1 MLLASTEKAEAVI
14 FFDHGQVSREMLFS
28 EFEAILDSV
37 VPMSEFAH
45 KTARAVYV
53 RIDSKLHITAAVFF
67 KIPFDAEG
75 IADRRW
81 NVPVQQLA
89 DGAARGPELGSGPI
103 LLSCHSQCS
112 IDWRR
117 KSLWN
122 PSMAP
127 ASNSFTQLRKA
138 IAGNRL
144 SLVFE
149 VDEDAE
155 AQNAAATA
163 QQAIDTRGIQQQLS
177 VHYKQ
182 QFEQEFRNRMANL
195 LKEQRLRITTL
206 TDHSK
211 DVVQKLQQ
219 EHQHRLEEYRQHI
232 AEQKQL
238 LDSSERR
245 HGKLKE
251 TVEGQAVKITGLR
264 EYFQHKL
271 QAAEI
276 GEAEQLQSLQD
287 SLQGNYNLE
296 LEAKI
301 EAATTELKE
310 MLEMRDFE
318 LVYRHE
324 QESSLREEIAQL
336 QSENQSLIGN
346 GSDELL
352 QKLDQSGLSFVSF
365 HPGVGHLTIPIDDIS
380 LFLQSP
386 ENYAAKKAGVTPAH
400 YQQWLLHYKKP
411 VCAALKTGGELCGVG
426 IDRIMQPSEFHVG
439 EKDRCQ
445 AHQTSSSQL
454 FAVVG

>member
-1 MLLASTEKAEAVI
+1 MLLASTEKAEAVV
-14 FFDHGQVSREMLFS
+14 FFDHGHISREMLFS

-37 VPMSEFAH
+37 VPMPEFAH
-45 KTARAVYV
+45 QTARAVYI

-75 IADRRW
+75 VADRRW
-81 NVPVQQLA
+81 NIPLQQLA

-112 IDWRR
+112 IDWQR

-122 PSMAP
+122 PSMTP

-138 IAGNRL
+138 VAGNRL

-149 VDEDAE
+149 VDEDA
-155 AQNAAATA
+155 
-163 QQAIDTRGIQQQLS
+163 QQAANIQQNIDTRGIQQQLS

-211 DVVQKLQQ
+211 DVVQKLQR
-219 EHQHRLEEYRQHI
+219 EHQNRLEEYRQLI
-232 AEQKQL
+232 SEQKQL
-238 LDSSERR
+238 LAGSERR
-245 HGKLKE
+245 HAKLKE
-251 TVEGQAVKITGLR
+251 TVEGQAVKIAGLR

-271 QAAEI
+271 QAAET

-287 SLQGNYNLE
+287 SLQENYDLE
-296 LEAKI
+296 MEAKI
-301 EAATTELKE
+301 EASTTELKE
-310 MLEMRDFE
+310 LLEMRDFE

-336 QSENQSLIGN
+336 RLDNQSLIGN

-352 QKLDQSGLSFVSF
+352 QKLDQSGLSFVAF
-365 HPGVGHLTIPIDDIS
+365 HPGVGHLTIPVEDVS
-380 LFLQSP
+380 VYLQSP
-386 ENYAAKKAGVTPAH
+386 ADYAANKAGVTPTH
-400 YQQWLLHYKKP
+400 YQQWLLHYQKP
-411 VCAALKTGGELCGVG
+411 VCAALKTGGDLCGAS

-439 EKDRCQ
+439 EKDRCKE
-445 AHQTSSSQL
+445 HQTSSSQL